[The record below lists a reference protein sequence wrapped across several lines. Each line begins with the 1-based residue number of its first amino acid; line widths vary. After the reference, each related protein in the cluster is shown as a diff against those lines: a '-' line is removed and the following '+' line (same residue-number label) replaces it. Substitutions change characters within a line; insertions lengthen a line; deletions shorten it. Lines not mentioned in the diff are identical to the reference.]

1 MARAAIA
8 APRRFIATTLLL
20 SLAVPALWAHPHVF
34 IVSRL
39 EFDMRGTE
47 CAGVRVEW
55 DFDKVF
61 SAGVIGQFDA
71 DRNGEFDESENEL
84 VRSKA
89 FSNLRKYGYFTFL
102 RKGTTRSYPEAV
114 EGFKARHADGV
125 VTYSFRVPLEGKG
138 FEGDFAVASF
148 DSTFYTD
155 LSYQEGGVT
164 IRRLEEGPGPEP
176 AISIAPNKSYPVYY
190 NPKGSASDMQVY
202 LKPGPGLNTAYP
214 TEVRVRFE

>member
-1 MARAAIA
+1 MARSGRGAA
-8 APRRFIATTLLL
+8 RRLLVSSL
-20 SLAVPALWAHPHVF
+20 FLGLAVPALWAHPHVF
-34 IVSRL
+34 VVSRL
-39 EFDMRGTE
+39 EFEIRGTE

-71 DRNGEFDESENEL
+71 DRNGVFDERENEL
-84 VRSKA
+84 VRAKA

-102 RKGTTRSYPEAV
+102 RKGTTRAYPEAV

-155 LSYQEGGVT
+155 LRYAEDGVT
-164 IRRLEEGPGPEP
+164 IAWLDGEPGTAPT
-176 AISIAPNKSYPVYY
+176 ITIAPNKSYPVYY
-190 NPKGSASDMQVY
+190 NPKGSMSDMQVY

>member
-1 MARAAIA
+1 MARIGRGAA
-8 APRRFIATTLLL
+8 RRLIATALLL
-20 SLAVPALWAHPHVF
+20 GLAVPALWAHPHVF
-34 IVSRL
+34 VVSRL
-39 EFDMRGTE
+39 EFEMRGTE

-71 DRNGEFDESENEL
+71 DRNGIFDERENEL
-84 VRSKA
+84 VRAKA

-114 EGFKARHADGV
+114 EEFKARHADGV

-155 LSYQEGGVT
+155 LRYAEGGVT
-164 IRRLEEGPGPEP
+164 IAWLDGEPGPAP
-176 AISIAPNKSYPVYY
+176 TITIAPNKSYPVYY
-190 NPKGSASDMQVY
+190 NPKGSMSDTQVY

-214 TEVRVRFE
+214 AEVRVRFE